1 MSNFSVLPDLPEM
14 YNDCRLHE
22 DKDMTM
28 VDFFTDHLL
37 NFDGVFD
44 KHENGD
50 EQKPHTPSHKN
61 HISQIIL
68 YSNINP
74 YCFKKL
80 IVIFFENRKI
90 IFVTN
95 TKIVSNFTSKIFRPP
110 ILT

>member
-74 YCFKKL
+74 YCFKKS